1 MYLPSSGAE
10 RQDTVKFGRRS
21 FGISSGSRFPR
32 NRSHW
37 DKPQCLESSEAFCD
51 RRETFDFI
59 GESDST
65 RLDGIP
71 YFFFFNFLGFSS
83 ALAGAHH
90 GGLRFSSTGATM
102 RIACRRRALGKGHCS
117 RPSLR
122 RQRQRRKLSCSPSD
136 RPRVQTAELM
146 LSAGLAYLLLQFR
159 ITSVGP
165 ELTKR
170 QAATKFWLFR
180 ISNPTSG
187 KRDILRRSASH
198 IPIGTRT
205 HRRENIHQ
213 CGGTMGR

>member
-1 MYLPSSGAE
+1 
-10 RQDTVKFGRRS
+10 
-21 FGISSGSRFPR
+21 
-32 NRSHW
+32 
-37 DKPQCLESSEAFCD
+37 
-51 RRETFDFI
+51 
-59 GESDST
+59 
-65 RLDGIP
+65 
-71 YFFFFNFLGFSS
+71 
-83 ALAGAHH
+83 
-90 GGLRFSSTGATM
+90 M

-146 LSAGLAYLLLQFR
+146 LSAGLAYPLLQFR

-180 ISNPTSG
+180 LSNPTSG

-198 IPIGTRT
+198 IPINEKIFTNAAERWEGELLIYAVPSVQKLFIVKMAYFTPFFHKFFGDSR
-205 HRRENIHQ
+205 Q
-213 CGGTMGR
+213 